1 MDLWTDTNAADNYID
16 SRGNLDDADLFIRT
30 KTAGTPINAITV
42 KGTGNV
48 GIGSLSPGSKLDVAG
63 EIRGQKFAFNDDTN
77 THIDTLAADQIGF
90 TLGGNTSVRWA
101 FVAGSVTQ
109 QFMYGA
115 SASYPSYT
123 FQSDQDTG
131 MYLATS
137 GAIGF
142 ASGGSEKMRINATG
156 LGIGTSTP
164 GTKLHVYTTG
174 AGLKVEAAGTSP
186 FTQNIAEFK
195 YLGNSNTIT
204 IHNVLRKA
212 SLDASGTMQIASA
225 GTVRLTMDATNS
237 TFSTHVI
244 PSADNSKNLG
254 SSSAR
259 WANIFS
265 ADLHLSNVGTG
276 GNEVDGTEGDWTIQE
291 GEEELYLLNNKN
303 GKKYKFM
310 LQEIK

>member
-1 MDLWTDTNAADNYID
+1 MCIRDSDQATDLMYIKTGG
-16 SRGNLDDADLFIRT
+16 SNT
-30 KTAGTPINAITV
+30 KYFVVNGS
-42 KGTGNV
+42 GNV
-48 GIGSLSPGSKLDVAG
+48 GIGTTSP
-63 EIRGQKFAFNDDTN
+63 T
-77 THIDTLAADQIGF
+77 
-90 TLGGNTSVRWA
+90 
-101 FVAGSVTQ
+101 
-109 QFMYGA
+109 
-115 SASYPSYT
+115 
-123 FQSDQDTG
+123 
-131 MYLATS
+131 
-137 GAIGF
+137 
-142 ASGGSEKMRINATG
+142 
-156 LGIGTSTP
+156 
-164 GTKLHVYTTG
+164 TKAHVYTTG

-204 IHNVLRKA
+204 IHNILGAA
-212 SLDASGTMQIASA
+212 SLNASGTMQLASA
-225 GTVRLTMDATNS
+225 GTIRLSMDATNS
-237 TFSTHVI
+237 TFTTNVI

>member
-1 MDLWTDTNAADNYID
+1 
-16 SRGNLDDADLFIRT
+16 
-30 KTAGTPINAITV
+30 
-42 KGTGNV
+42 
-48 GIGSLSPGSKLDVAG
+48 
-63 EIRGQKFAFNDDTN
+63 
-77 THIDTLAADQIGF
+77 
-90 TLGGNTSVRWA
+90 
-101 FVAGSVTQ
+101 
-109 QFMYGA
+109 
-115 SASYPSYT
+115 
-123 FQSDQDTG
+123 
-131 MYLATS
+131 
-137 GAIGF
+137 
-142 ASGGSEKMRINATG
+142 
-156 LGIGTSTP
+156 
-164 GTKLHVYTTG
+164 
-174 AGLKVEAAGTSP
+174 
-186 FTQNIAEFK
+186 
-195 YLGNSNTIT
+195 
-204 IHNVLRKA
+204 
-212 SLDASGTMQIASA
+212 MQIASA